1 MLPAKLFLKVQEAIS
16 AVSQRENSKMALAHK
31 QTPTQCA
38 AGARRAAF
46 SVHRPAVKTA
56 RRVAVGVAETE
67 VAAPGAELVKSMSY
81 MKPVLDIEAIKGVL
95 PHRYPFLLVDRVVE
109 IEYGKYAVGYK
120 NITVNDQFF
129 NGHFPERAIM
139 PGVLQIEAMA
149 QLGGLVMLDPNN
161 QEAKEQFFFGGIEG
175 CRFRRPVVPGDTLM
189 MRVEVTKY
197 NKRFGIV
204 KMAAKGYVGTELA
217 VEAELT
223 LAMGKAS

>member
-1 MLPAKLFLKVQEAIS
+1 MAALTRQTLTHSAAPQQVAFTASRPSYKPRRCARVSVAAEA
-16 AVSQRENSKMALAHK
+16 
-31 QTPTQCA
+31 
-38 AGARRAAF
+38 
-46 SVHRPAVKTA
+46 
-56 RRVAVGVAETE
+56 E
-67 VAAPGAELVKSMSY
+67 VAASAGTPVEKSFSY
-81 MKPVLDIEAIKGVL
+81 FKPVLDIEAIKGVL

-109 IEYGKYAVGYK
+109 LETGRYAVGYK
-120 NITVNDQFF
+120 NVTVNDQFF

-149 QLGGLVMLDPNN
+149 QLGGLVMLDPKE
-161 QEAKEQFFFGGIEG
+161 QDAKEQFFFGGIEG

-204 KMAAKGYVGTELA
+204 KMSAKGYVGEELA

>member
-1 MLPAKLFLKVQEAIS
+1 MQQ
-16 AVSQRENSKMALAHK
+16 QRLSSSSN
-31 QTPTQCA
+31 
-38 AGARRAAF
+38 RRAAF
-46 SVHRPAVKTA
+46 TSIRPAVQQ
-56 RRVAVGVAETE
+56 RRSSVTVRADGAA
-67 VAAPGAELVKSMSY
+67 AAPAAAAKPAGIETSMTAL
-81 MKPVLDIEAIKGVL
+81 KPVLDIEAIKGVL

-149 QLGGLVMLDPNN
+149 QLGGLVMLDPKD

-189 MRVEVTKY
+189 MRCEVTKY

-204 KMAAKGYVGTELA
+204 KMSAKGYVGKDLA